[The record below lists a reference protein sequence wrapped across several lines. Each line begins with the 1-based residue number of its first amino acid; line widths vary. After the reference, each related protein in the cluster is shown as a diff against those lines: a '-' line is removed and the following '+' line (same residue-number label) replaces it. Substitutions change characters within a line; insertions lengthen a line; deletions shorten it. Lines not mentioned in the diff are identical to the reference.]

1 MFVFCFPNRNFLS
14 ETGEGRAGLE
24 HIHPVLKNHVRLPY
38 VTAHY
43 VKDCKNKHM
52 LTCIFYVERNSIYR
66 KKKI

>member
-43 VKDCKNKHM
+43 VKDYKNIEYACKHVPM
-52 LTCIFYVERNSIYR
+52 
-66 KKKI
+66 